1 MEDLVQGAGKKHR
14 KSKTGAK
21 ATKKDVNRK
30 KKLGLS
36 TERYNPKA
44 FSVANVV
51 RTKRTQ
57 QRNLDRQQ
65 KKEVV
70 PLVNRAIDELPPPIL
85 IVIMG
90 PKGCGKSTLIRSLV
104 KIFSGQNITDTN
116 GPITCVTGRKRRVTL
131 FECPLDMY
139 SSKYPSLSHI
149 DYLIYICTYIV
160 DYLYTTCICIHFIHI
175 PIPYTHTLSHT
186 HYIHCTLHIIQLPHS
201 TSSPLYILYIYTV
214 TDLSKVADLVLL
226 MIDASYG
233 FEMETFEY
241 LNMLQLHG
249 FPKVLGVLTHL
260 DKFKMNKT
268 LQTTKKILKNRFW
281 TEIYKGAKMFDLSG
295 QYKYVVII
303 RV

>member
-139 SSKYPSLSHI
+139 SSKSLPLCPLHRSLRMSYFLHE
-149 DYLIYICTYIV
+149 YHTLHAHTQSYALRTHLTNSYTSTVHIYIY
-160 DYLYTTCICIHFIHI
+160 
-175 PIPYTHTLSHT
+175 
-186 HYIHCTLHIIQLPHS
+186 IQLTHS
-201 TSSPLYILYIYTV
+201 TLLTSTLYLLY
-214 TDLSKVADLVLL
+214 
-226 MIDASYG
+226 M
-233 FEMETFEY
+233 
-241 LNMLQLHG
+241 Q
-249 FPKVLGVLTHL
+249 
-260 DKFKMNKT
+260 
-268 LQTTKKILKNRFW
+268 
-281 TEIYKGAKMFDLSG
+281 
-295 QYKYVVII
+295 
-303 RV
+303 